1 MDRAEFAM
9 QQWQKER
16 PDLNPFAMKLW
27 GRLAE
32 VTQRISQHHFQPFFT
47 QYRLQS
53 GEFDV
58 IATLRRS
65 GKPYALTPT
74 ALYEALLISSGGIT
88 NRLDRL
94 ERAGLI
100 ERQKHPT
107 DRRGTLVVLTRSG
120 LVLINEMLPLHIA
133 NEERVLNGLS
143 ETEQQQL
150 DLLLGK
156 LLQSLPMGK

>member
-32 VTQRISQHHFQPFFT
+32 ATQRISQQHFQPFFS
-47 QYRLQS
+47 QYHLQS

-100 ERQKHPT
+100 ERQKHPS
-107 DRRGTLVVLTRSG
+107 DRRGTLVVLTGSG
-120 LVLINEMLPLHIA
+120 LALINEMLPLHIA
-133 NEERVLNGLS
+133 NEERVLAGLS
-143 ETEQQQL
+143 ATEQQQL
-150 DLLLGK
+150 DFLLGK
-156 LLQSLPMGK
+156 LLQSLPLGK

>member
-16 PDLNPFAMKLW
+16 PDINPFAMKLW

-32 VTQRISQHHFQPFFT
+32 TTQRISQAHFQPFFN
-47 QYRLQS
+47 QYQLQS

-58 IATLRRS
+58 IATLRRA
-65 GKPYALTPT
+65 GTPYTLTPT

-100 ERQKHPT
+100 ERKKHPT
-107 DRRGTLVVLTRSG
+107 DRRATLVTLTEQG
-120 LVLINEMLPLHIA
+120 LTLINAMLPLHIA
-133 NEERVLNGLS
+133 NEERVLAGLS
-143 ETEQQQL
+143 LAEQQQL

-156 LLQSLPMGK
+156 LLQSLSHHE

>member
-16 PDLNPFAMKLW
+16 PDINPFPMKVW

-32 VTQRISQHHFQPFFT
+32 TTQRISQQYFQPFFSH
-47 QYRLQS
+47 YGLQS

-58 IATLRRS
+58 LATLRRS
-65 GKPYALTPT
+65 GKPFALTPT

-94 ERAGLI
+94 EKAALI
-100 ERQKHPT
+100 ERRKHPT
-107 DRRGTLVVLTRSG
+107 DRRGTLVILTEQG
-120 LVLINEMLPLHIA
+120 LQLIDNMLPLHIA
-133 NEERVLNGLS
+133 NEEHVLQALDAN
-143 ETEQQQL
+143 EQQQL
-150 DLLLGK
+150 DKLLGK
-156 LLQSLPMGK
+156 LLNNLPVVK